1 MNSFDIDILS
11 CLKIDGRM
19 SLADISERV
28 NLSISSVAR
37 RIRTMETDG
46 VIEGYSVRINEEKIG
61 FGFPVF
67 VSVRLERQLAVNF
80 SEFEQKIRAF
90 PEVVECWLM
99 TGNQD
104 YLIKLST
111 SNVREFETSLTED
124 LTAIKTVSAVET
136 SIPLRCVKPNEV
148 RCR

>member
-1 MNSFDIDILS
+1 MDSFDIDILS
-11 CLKIDGRM
+11 CLKIDGPM

-37 RIRTMETDG
+37 RIRTMEADG

-67 VSVRLERQLAVNF
+67 VSVRLERQLTVNF
-80 SEFEQKIRAF
+80 SDFEQKIRAF

-104 YLIKLST
+104 YLIKLRT
-111 SNVREFETSLTED
+111 SNVREFETFLTED
-124 LTAIKTVSAVET
+124 LTAIKQYQQWKPLSRSAA
-136 SIPLRCVKPNEV
+136 
-148 RCR
+148 

>member
-1 MNSFDIDILS
+1 
-11 CLKIDGRM
+11 
-19 SLADISERV
+19 
-28 NLSISSVAR
+28 
-37 RIRTMETDG
+37 
-46 VIEGYSVRINEEKIG
+46 
-61 FGFPVF
+61 
-67 VSVRLERQLAVNF
+67 
-80 SEFEQKIRAF
+80 
-90 PEVVECWLM
+90 M

-111 SNVREFETSLTED
+111 SNVREFETFLTED